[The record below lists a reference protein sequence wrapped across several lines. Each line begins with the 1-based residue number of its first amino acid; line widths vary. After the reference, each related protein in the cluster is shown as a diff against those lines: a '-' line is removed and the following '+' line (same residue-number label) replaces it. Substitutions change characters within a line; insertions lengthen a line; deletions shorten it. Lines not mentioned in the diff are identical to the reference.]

1 MSSSSSPSIVDFPS
15 LPRQATS
22 NKEKKGVRF
31 AGFSEMFVFEVHP
44 VIRSKLWYSSED
56 TSQLLRQQILESRLA
71 LTEAHLTKDTISF
84 CVGLEKALSPTHAR
98 HFKNH
103 QRQHANI
110 IISNQDVYT
119 PEVLSEISMHSSRHS
134 HKRAHKLAV
143 KYFSYAR

>member
-56 TSQLLRQQILESRLA
+56 TSQLLRQQILESRMA
-71 LTEAHLTKDTISF
+71 LTEVQDDTITEDTISF
-84 CVGLEKALSPTHAR
+84 CAGLEKALSPTHAR
-98 HFKNH
+98 
-103 QRQHANI
+103 
-110 IISNQDVYT
+110 
-119 PEVLSEISMHSSRHS
+119 LS
-134 HKRAHKLAV
+134 V
-143 KYFSYAR
+143 QG

>member
-1 MSSSSSPSIVDFPS
+1 M
-15 LPRQATS
+15 
-22 NKEKKGVRF
+22 VRF
-31 AGFSEMFVFEVHP
+31 AGFSEMVVFEVHP
-44 VIRSKLWYSSED
+44 VIQSKLWYSSED
-56 TSQLLRQQILESRLA
+56 TSELLRQQILESRMA
-71 LTEAHLTKDTISF
+71 LTEAQDDTITEDTISF

-143 KYFSYAR
+143 NYFSYAQ